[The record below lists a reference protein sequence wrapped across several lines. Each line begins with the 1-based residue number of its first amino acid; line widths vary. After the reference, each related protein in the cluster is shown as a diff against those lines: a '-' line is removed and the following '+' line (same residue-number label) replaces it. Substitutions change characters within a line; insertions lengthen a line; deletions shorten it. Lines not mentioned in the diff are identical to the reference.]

1 MKLFKNGKFYR
12 KQYFMDTITNFR
24 YGGITLKTIF
34 FGQNTKKMA
43 NSDIMC
49 ITQKVIFI
57 DKTLLK
63 RQILDMGGITQKT
76 IFYGE
81 NTLKMA
87 NSRYGGKNQKV
98 IFIDKTL

>member
-1 MKLFKNGKFYR
+1 
-12 KQYFMDTITNFR
+12 
-24 YGGITLKTIF
+24 
-34 FGQNTKKMA
+34 MA

-76 IFYGE
+76 IFYGQ

-87 NSRYGGKNQKV
+87 NSRYGGY
-98 IFIDKTL
+98 KTQNNPLWMKHSENGKFQI

>member
-76 IFYGE
+76 IFYGQ
-81 NTLKMA
+81 NTLKVA
-87 NSRYGGKNQKV
+87 NLDMGV
-98 IFIDKTL
+98 KTKK